1 MADDEQFSLCWN
13 NFNTNLSAGFHESLV
28 QGDLVDVTL
37 AAEGQL
43 VKAHRLI
50 LSVCSPYF
58 RKMFTQMP
66 VNQHAFIFL
75 KDVSHS
81 ALKDLIQFMYCG
93 EVNVKQDA
101 LPAFISTAEAL
112 QIKGLTETGDSA
124 PPPQPSPAK
133 ENIPTTPAPVS
144 ISTNTGSPRGKVQRS
159 RVQSYKLESEE
170 SGDDKIVQ
178 IQSSTSH
185 HSATGSQQAQQIQQ
199 VHVASGQKR
208 ILGQRILA
216 PSMTNKRA
224 KLSVSGNDMLDPSE
238 ATTQIQTVQIVKQLP
253 SQTTEPEY
261 VEMALEP
268 ISTKAEP
275 DYSEEHTEI
284 ETVEA
289 ETEQDQSLAE
299 HDQSADQEQGDDE
312 GTYVEDEAYGDMSKY
327 EESYFTEGE
336 EGKAGVSGFAEPYT
350 SDGTGNE
357 QAAQGALETVQILK
371 ARLKQLC
378 TGYKLAQNPNLIEIR
393 TIQRKLRA
401 IDTAFCTF
409 HQVDSLKSVVISG
422 FPMPLQ
428 CEEDV
433 DRLELMV
440 KRNPKIRLQYIE
452 FLRCSKAFS
461 ASIGD
466 CFGKFFSDE
475 AMINYN
481 WKGNANIKPPRKAM
495 QNYQIFTVC
504 MLEAWRSHGITESI
518 LVSELRR
525 IVVMISRRR
534 YSVDHNSR
542 TRYS

>member
-357 QAAQGALETVQILK
+357 QAAQGINTEMLRKKIERLCTKMTAKNEDNSNEDDGEIKHVFPQDLRMETGSKGRPKLVMGGYAFFRNNCARNKTYWLCSRNRTIKCRARIITLDGSSGMILK
-371 ARLKQLC
+371 NQHH
-378 TGYKLAQNPNLIEIR
+378 N
-393 TIQRKLRA
+393 
-401 IDTAFCTF
+401 
-409 HQVDSLKSVVISG
+409 H
-422 FPMPLQ
+422 
-428 CEEDV
+428 
-433 DRLELMV
+433 
-440 KRNPKIRLQYIE
+440 
-452 FLRCSKAFS
+452 
-461 ASIGD
+461 
-466 CFGKFFSDE
+466 
-475 AMINYN
+475 
-481 WKGNANIKPPRKAM
+481 PP
-495 QNYQIFTVC
+495 
-504 MLEAWRSHGITESI
+504 TETQS
-518 LVSELRR
+518 
-525 IVVMISRRR
+525 
-534 YSVDHNSR
+534 
-542 TRYS
+542 

>member
-357 QAAQGALETVQILK
+357 QAAQGKLFEEMSHLTRLDTKGMKIEQTQLLTFVDVCEQYQNQQYPSHQKKPKQKRKQPQLRKSQQLQQHELKELSYGKLQYAVGRGNNVLIYDGHRYIKNNVYAGKTYWKCSKWHTQCK
-371 ARLKQLC
+371 ARAITDMSDPNHC
-378 TGYKLAQNPNLIEIR
+378 TVKNTHNHRLS
-393 TIQRKLRA
+393 
-401 IDTAFCTF
+401 ID
-409 HQVDSLKSVVISG
+409 S
-422 FPMPLQ
+422 
-428 CEEDV
+428 
-433 DRLELMV
+433 
-440 KRNPKIRLQYIE
+440 
-452 FLRCSKAFS
+452 
-461 ASIGD
+461 
-466 CFGKFFSDE
+466 
-475 AMINYN
+475 
-481 WKGNANIKPPRKAM
+481 
-495 QNYQIFTVC
+495 
-504 MLEAWRSHGITESI
+504 
-518 LVSELRR
+518 
-525 IVVMISRRR
+525 
-534 YSVDHNSR
+534 
-542 TRYS
+542 

>member
-357 QAAQGALETVQILK
+357 QAAQDAVDGDCLPCIRSQRGAPLLTKDRFIYRCERTRDDRSYWLCIRYKTNKCNGRLICEGNIVRKETSHCHPDDRRRISQSELVMLDLK
-371 ARLKQLC
+371 GIKFPTWKELPRK
-378 TGYKLAQNPNLIEIR
+378 
-393 TIQRKLRA
+393 IQRRK
-401 IDTAFCTF
+401 
-409 HQVDSLKSVVISG
+409 
-422 FPMPLQ
+422 
-428 CEEDV
+428 
-433 DRLELMV
+433 
-440 KRNPKIRLQYIE
+440 KIIQ
-452 FLRCSKAFS
+452 
-461 ASIGD
+461 
-466 CFGKFFSDE
+466 
-475 AMINYN
+475 
-481 WKGNANIKPPRKAM
+481 
-495 QNYQIFTVC
+495 
-504 MLEAWRSHGITESI
+504 
-518 LVSELRR
+518 
-525 IVVMISRRR
+525 
-534 YSVDHNSR
+534 
-542 TRYS
+542 

>member
-144 ISTNTGSPRGKVQRS
+144 ISTNTGSARGKVQRS

-185 HSATGSQQAQQIQQ
+185 HSATASQQAQQIQQ
-199 VHVASGQKR
+199 VHVATGQKR

-224 KLSVSGNDMLDPSE
+224 KLSVSGNDILDPSE
-238 ATTQIQTVQIVKQLP
+238 ATTQIQAVQIVKQLP

-299 HDQSADQEQGDDE
+299 HDQSADQEQEQGDDE
-312 GTYVEDEAYGDMSKY
+312 GTYVEDEAYGDMAKY

-357 QAAQGALETVQILK
+357 QAAQDSIEVRLRKKDNYEHLEKGTENQQTNYGKQHMFLSSRKGGYQLVHGNYIYRSNLRRQGRQKNIIYWECVHNRSLK
-371 ARLKQLC
+371 CRGRLK
-378 TGYKLAQNPNLIEIR
+378 
-393 TIQRKLRA
+393 
-401 IDTAFCTF
+401 
-409 HQVDSLKSVVISG
+409 SISNTLYISNG
-422 FPMPLQ
+422 N
-428 CEEDV
+428 EEHNHD
-433 DRLELMV
+433 
-440 KRNPKIRLQYIE
+440 
-452 FLRCSKAFS
+452 
-461 ASIGD
+461 
-466 CFGKFFSDE
+466 DE
-475 AMINYN
+475 
-481 WKGNANIKPPRKAM
+481 
-495 QNYQIFTVC
+495 
-504 MLEAWRSHGITESI
+504 
-518 LVSELRR
+518 
-525 IVVMISRRR
+525 
-534 YSVDHNSR
+534 R
-542 TRYS
+542 TRILAAVKDGTVNFKYIPTLKLSQQKSL

>member
-357 QAAQGALETVQILK
+357 QAAQGKGLTLE
-371 ARLKQLC
+371 
-378 TGYKLAQNPNLIEIR
+378 LAQFGSTQRGKPLLIIDGYCYIR
-393 TIQRKLRA
+393 NGEFHGTINWRCSFHRQQRCKAKAITVKRDGREYVKLTKSTHTHSPTMMMSSLNYYTIQQTK
-401 IDTAFCTF
+401 
-409 HQVDSLKSVVISG
+409 Q
-422 FPMPLQ
+422 
-428 CEEDV
+428 
-433 DRLELMV
+433 
-440 KRNPKIRLQYIE
+440 
-452 FLRCSKAFS
+452 
-461 ASIGD
+461 
-466 CFGKFFSDE
+466 
-475 AMINYN
+475 
-481 WKGNANIKPPRKAM
+481 
-495 QNYQIFTVC
+495 
-504 MLEAWRSHGITESI
+504 RS
-518 LVSELRR
+518 
-525 IVVMISRRR
+525 
-534 YSVDHNSR
+534 NR
-542 TRYS
+542 TRTNRSNNP

>member
-357 QAAQGALETVQILK
+357 QAAQDAIEVRLRKKDSYEHVEKGTENQQTNDDKQHMFLSSRKGGHQLVHGNYIYRSNLRRQGRQKNIIYWECVHNRTLK
-371 ARLKQLC
+371 CRGRLKSISNKIYISNGNEEHNHDDERARILAAVKDG
-378 TGYKLAQNPNLIEIR
+378 TLNFKYIPTLKLS
-393 TIQRKLRA
+393 KKS
-401 IDTAFCTF
+401 
-409 HQVDSLKSVVISG
+409 SL
-422 FPMPLQ
+422 
-428 CEEDV
+428 
-433 DRLELMV
+433 
-440 KRNPKIRLQYIE
+440 
-452 FLRCSKAFS
+452 
-461 ASIGD
+461 
-466 CFGKFFSDE
+466 
-475 AMINYN
+475 
-481 WKGNANIKPPRKAM
+481 
-495 QNYQIFTVC
+495 
-504 MLEAWRSHGITESI
+504 
-518 LVSELRR
+518 
-525 IVVMISRRR
+525 
-534 YSVDHNSR
+534 
-542 TRYS
+542 

>member
-357 QAAQGALETVQILK
+357 QAAQGKNAMANKGIRKKITYIRKVTKHDDETIKIEQDPFG
-371 ARLKQLC
+371 C
-378 TGYKLAQNPNLIEIR
+378 TEQDELFTFPIR
-393 TIQRKLRA
+393 TTK
-401 IDTAFCTF
+401 
-409 HQVDSLKSVVISG
+409 
-422 FPMPLQ
+422 
-428 CEEDV
+428 DV
-433 DRLELMV
+433 ERLERAV
-440 KRNPKIRLQYIE
+440 TENKTIRDQYEKR
-452 FLRCSKAFS
+452 LRSSLDETPSKPSMA
-461 ASIGD
+461 ILNL
-466 CFGKFFSDE
+466 FSDE
-475 AMINYN
+475 ALANFNYSGLCN
-481 WKGNANIKPPRKAM
+481 YTGDKKKAM
-495 QNYQIFTVC
+495 KNYKIFTTC
-504 MLEAWRSHGITESI
+504 INNAWASTFSESETI
-518 LVSELRR
+518 RYVRGA
-525 IVVMISRRR
+525 IVLIGNRKRM
-534 YSVDHNSR
+534 R
-542 TRYS
+542 TLKDRKKQSIQIKKGTTKRT

>member
-357 QAAQGALETVQILK
+357 QAAQDLK
-371 ARLKQLC
+371 ATFNERAFFEFTSRGTQCLVYD
-378 TGYKLAQNPNLIEIR
+378 GYYFSKNKTADNGSRVNWKCR
-393 TIQRKLRA
+393 FYQR
-401 IDTAFCTF
+401 
-409 HQVDSLKSVVISG
+409 
-422 FPMPLQ
+422 
-428 CEEDV
+428 
-433 DRLELMV
+433 
-440 KRNPKIRLQYIE
+440 
-452 FLRCSKAFS
+452 LRCKAR
-461 ASIGD
+461 ALTKIIDG
-466 CFGKFFSDE
+466 CE
-475 AMINYN
+475 
-481 WKGNANIKPPRKAM
+481 
-495 QNYQIFTVC
+495 Q
-504 MLEAWRSHGITESI
+504 RSH
-518 LVSELRR
+518 
-525 IVVMISRRR
+525 
-534 YSVDHNSR
+534 SR
-542 TRYS
+542 TGTIRIDAERKTATHHRWVLLHTEW

>member
-357 QAAQGALETVQILK
+357 QAAQAIFIAIS
-371 ARLKQLC
+371 ARKQLIKLHDKIYRKTTGRAYRSYWNCIEYGCQGEIILQELRGGQIKITAAHNDDC
-378 TGYKLAQNPNLIEIR
+378 TSDYLKNRPADKMHLNESEITRLAE
-393 TIQRKLRA
+393 
-401 IDTAFCTF
+401 
-409 HQVDSLKSVVISG
+409 SL
-422 FPMPLQ
+422 LN
-428 CEEDV
+428 D
-433 DRLELMV
+433 
-440 KRNPKIRLQYIE
+440 
-452 FLRCSKAFS
+452 S
-461 ASIGD
+461 AS
-466 CFGKFFSDE
+466 S
-475 AMINYN
+475 
-481 WKGNANIKPPRKAM
+481 
-495 QNYQIFTVC
+495 VS
-504 MLEAWRSHGITESI
+504 MLK
-518 LVSELRR
+518 
-525 IVVMISRRR
+525 
-534 YSVDHNSR
+534 DHPTLHKR
-542 TRYS
+542 

>member
-357 QAAQGALETVQILK
+357 QAAQGKLFEAVFGTTRRGHQMLLYEGHGYVREKQKGIYVPAVFGKTRRGQMKLLYDGHAFTRDRQSVKTCNWKCSLFTRYRCR
-371 ARLKQLC
+371 ARAVTKDIAGVIHMKV
-378 TGYKLAQNPNLIEIR
+378 TNIAHYHPREEYKLSTKIKKDP
-393 TIQRKLRA
+393 
-401 IDTAFCTF
+401 
-409 HQVDSLKSVVISG
+409 
-422 FPMPLQ
+422 PL
-428 CEEDV
+428 
-433 DRLELMV
+433 
-440 KRNPKIRLQYIE
+440 
-452 FLRCSKAFS
+452 A
-461 ASIGD
+461 
-466 CFGKFFSDE
+466 
-475 AMINYN
+475 
-481 WKGNANIKPPRKAM
+481 
-495 QNYQIFTVC
+495 
-504 MLEAWRSHGITESI
+504 
-518 LVSELRR
+518 
-525 IVVMISRRR
+525 
-534 YSVDHNSR
+534 
-542 TRYS
+542 

>member
-357 QAAQGALETVQILK
+357 QAAQGSSYKVEYIVT
-371 ARLKQLC
+371 ARGSLQLC
-378 TGYKLAQNPNLIEIR
+378 INNYRYSRDRILGAITTFRCVQYKPLGCAARAQ
-393 TIQRKLRA
+393 T
-401 IDTAFCTF
+401 
-409 HQVDSLKSVVISG
+409 
-422 FPMPLQ
+422 
-428 CEEDV
+428 
-433 DRLELMV
+433 DRV
-440 KRNPKIRLQYIE
+440 QKKIR
-452 FLRCSKAFS
+452 
-461 ASIGD
+461 
-466 CFGKFFSDE
+466 
-475 AMINYN
+475 
-481 WKGNANIKPPRKAM
+481 
-495 QNYQIFTVC
+495 
-504 MLEAWRSHGITESI
+504 
-518 LVSELRR
+518 
-525 IVVMISRRR
+525 VVNDVHNHPAKMDRRR
-534 YSVDHNSR
+534 SGVLRYLLDERKRSLQHKRRVATVAKKYKTDASESVS
-542 TRYS
+542 